1 MPSAALLLLAVLAS
15 TPAPGAEPRDADDEA
30 PQDVPSRLDAPP
42 LASAT
47 PLRPEDDLLA
57 LATLTPKQ
65 RLVATFHGAP
75 EELTIDVA
83 LQRELTELLETYQ
96 VPWGAVVVMEPST
109 GRVLA
114 MAEHSEE
121 QPELTGLCTKALY
134 PAASLFKVVTAKA
147 LLEVG
152 VSPDEVECV
161 HGGMRRLTPSLLEP
175 SPSDGRCLTLAEAMG
190 AVRQRGLRAVDG
202 AGARSPRAPRLG
214 EGAALQPAPAV
225 PGADR
230 AVAGQG
236 AERDLRARGRPARAS
251 ATCTSRRCTA
261 RRWRRPS
268 PTGGLWRTPVLFE
281 SEVAKVAA
289 RSGCSSPK
297 DAAALVEMLAKTVH
311 EGTGRRIFHERDV
324 ALPDAA
330 GKTGSLSDKRPF
342 RDYSWFVGFAPVESP
357 KVAVAAVMV
366 NDPVLA
372 HSRRPGWAAR
382 RCGCTSSRQRA
393 AARWRARRGGETRGA
408 PPGAAQPRTAPPRPK
423 RRPALRV

>member
-1 MPSAALLLLAVLAS
+1 MPSAALLLLAVLAA
-15 TPAPGAEPRDADDEA
+15 TPAASGPPREADDEA

-57 LATLTPKQ
+57 LATLTPRQ

-75 EELTIDVA
+75 EELTVDVA
-83 LQRELTELLETYQ
+83 LQRELTELLRTYQ

-134 PAASLFKVVTAKA
+134 PAASLFKVVTARA

-161 HGGMRRLTPSLLEP
+161 HGGMRRLTPALLEP

-190 AVRQRGLRAVDG
+190 QSANVVFARWTARVLDPRSLLASAKALRFNQPLPFPVPTEPSLAKVPSETFELAATG
-202 AGARSPRAPRLG
+202 AGFGDVYLSPLH
-214 EGAALQPAPAV
+214 GAAL
-225 PGADR
+225 
-230 AVAGQG
+230 
-236 AERDLRARGRPARAS
+236 AS
-251 ATCTSRRCTA
+251 ALANR
-261 RRWRRPS
+261 
-268 PTGGLWRTPVLFE
+268 GLWRAPVLFE
-281 SEVAKVAA
+281 SEVAKVAPERVLA
-289 RSGCSSPK
+289 PK
-297 DAAALVEMLAKTVH
+297 DASALVKMLEKTVT
-311 EGTGRRIFHERDV
+311 EGTGRRIFHERHV

-342 RDYSWFVGFAPVESP
+342 RDYSWFMGFSPVESP
-357 KVAVAAVMV
+357 KVAVAAVVV
-366 NDPVLA
+366 NDPYWRIRGTWLGKEA
-372 HSRRPGWAAR
+372 MRLYLE
-382 RCGCTSSRQRA
+382 RQRPPAVAGKGVAADAGVPLGPLTAHGA
-393 AARWRARRGGETRGA
+393 AAVDVG
-408 PPGAAQPRTAPPRPK
+408 QP
-423 RRPALRV
+423 